1 MIYNFIVFSM
11 LLYKI
16 YIVISSNITK
26 NLTSAKLS
34 TSNFQHEQ
42 KDVSCTATQQRINTK
57 LGWDKKNCA
66 EELRVIKLSM
76 KNLKCL
82 ASFIFSLYIFC
93 FLIPSFLSTLSFPY
107 PSHLYLCLI
116 VSAKYY
122 NRGENHKKAIQSTYK
137 MIRDLKRKIYK
148 NIVYASYFICGS
160 LSMSLCL
167 KMCCSMFVISS

>member
-1 MIYNFIVFSM
+1 M

-57 LGWDKKNCA
+57 LGCWDKKNCA

-93 FLIPSFLSTLSFPY
+93 FLIPSFLSLLSPFHIPRIY
-107 PSHLYLCLI
+107 ICVWLCLQSI
-116 VSAKYY
+116 TIGVKTIK
-122 NRGENHKKAIQSTYK
+122 RPFKAHIK
-137 MIRDLKRKIYK
+137 WFGI
-148 NIVYASYFICGS
+148 
-160 LSMSLCL
+160 
-167 KMCCSMFVISS
+167 

>member
-1 MIYNFIVFSM
+1 M

-16 YIVISSNITK
+16 YIVISFDITK

-57 LGWDKKNCA
+57 LGCWDKKNCA

-148 NIVYASYFICGS
+148 NIVYASYFVCGS